1 MKNGQIAV
9 VARVMLNEHIFDWGV
24 GIIGNTLPLHG
35 GIIGSSPV
43 RSTIQAISSVG
54 ERLLYTQ
61 DVAGSIPASPT
72 KRASYNGI
80 T

>member
-35 GIIGSSPV
+35 GIIGSSPIRSTNRRLAQWESVSFTRKGSLV
-43 RSTIQAISSVG
+43 RSQH
-54 ERLLYTQ
+54 RL
-61 DVAGSIPASPT
+61 PM
-72 KRASYNGI
+72 RASYNGI